1 MAEIL
6 TNRIKYAVEGEG
18 KVIAAQDKIVKSNK
32 LLFTSLKK
40 IHEATKPSIQSTK
53 KLTEE
58 TKKLS
63 IWQKIL
69 NKQYDIAY
77 RNNRNL
83 AGSFSVLRSKLLL
96 AAFAVGMVSR
106 TLGKY
111 VTAAADVEEVMN
123 KFNVVFGNASNEALE
138 FAQALGLSVGRAT
151 STLVEMM
158 SALQD
163 TFVPLGF
170 TRKASSE
177 LSKAMTQLSLDVAS
191 FNNAADSDVM
201 RAFQSAIVGNHEA
214 VRSFG
219 IVLTEASLKEE
230 ALKKGIIETERELTS
245 QEKVLARVSLL
256 FNSTKDAQ
264 GDLIRTQDSY
274 ANGVKELN
282 ENLKVLTE
290 VIGEV
295 LMPIAEDFVNV
306 MGDLAKHFADTGRIK
321 TYIAA
326 LGIFV
331 ATLSAV
337 ELGLIAVSFATKRSV
352 QWLLV

>member
-123 KFNVVFGNASNEALE
+123 KFNVVFGNASDEALE

-230 ALKKGIIETERELTS
+230 ALKK
-245 QEKVLARVSLL
+245 
-256 FNSTKDAQ
+256 
-264 GDLIRTQDSY
+264 
-274 ANGVKELN
+274 
-282 ENLKVLTE
+282 EN
-290 VIGEV
+290 
-295 LMPIAEDFVNV
+295 
-306 MGDLAKHFADTGRIK
+306 
-321 TYIAA
+321 
-326 LGIFV
+326 
-331 ATLSAV
+331 
-337 ELGLIAVSFATKRSV
+337 
-352 QWLLV
+352 